1 MKLSDQLFK
10 RKVDEAEK
18 EFTFTEF
25 LNLVDSN
32 TGGSPASTV
41 LVVLPFSS
49 GPVGHGVVFYRHPP
63 PAFL

>member
-1 MKLSDQLFK
+1 MMKLSDQLFK

-32 TGGSPASTV
+32 TGDNRPATFECDSFVSNSNQSTAS
-41 LVVLPFSS
+41 LRILRTS
-49 GPVGHGVVFYRHPP
+49 
-63 PAFL
+63 

>member
-10 RKVDEAEK
+10 RNLNEAEK

-32 TGGSPASTV
+32 TGTYRLIRPAIGPT
-41 LVVLPFSS
+41 LPY
-49 GPVGHGVVFYRHPP
+49 VGLKR
-63 PAFL
+63 